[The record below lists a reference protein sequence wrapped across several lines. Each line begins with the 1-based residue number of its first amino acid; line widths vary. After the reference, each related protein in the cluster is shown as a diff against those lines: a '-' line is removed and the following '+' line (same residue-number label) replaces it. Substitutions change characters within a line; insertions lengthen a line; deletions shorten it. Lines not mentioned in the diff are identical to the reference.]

1 VKSGTEEAEMT
12 SVGLLYL
19 GEVLLV
25 NAEEELASLVTHVP
39 KSVSVS
45 PEPQKRSGE

>member
-25 NAEEELASLVTHVP
+25 NAEEELASLVTHDSKFGVGQP
-39 KSVSVS
+39 RT
-45 PEPQKRSGE
+45 PEEIW